1 MSSYS
6 FLFKYIVIG
15 DTSVG
20 KSCILLQFLEKKFK
34 FDHDTTI
41 GVEFGSKIISVGGK
55 HIKLQIWDT
64 AGQETFKS
72 ITRSYYRG
80 SIGVV
85 LVYDITNRDSF
96 NNIVKWLDET
106 KNYANDKVTVMLVGN
121 KTDLDSKRVVSFE
134 EGYEFAKRNGLNFM
148 ECSAKNSQNIDAIFV
163 VVAESILGKIERK

>member
-6 FLFKYIVIG
+6 YLLKYIVIG

-41 GVEFGSKIISVGGK
+41 GVEFGSKVISVNDK
-55 HIKLQIWDT
+55 QVKLQIWDT

-96 NNIVKWLDET
+96 SNISKWLDET
-106 KNYANDKVTVMLVGN
+106 KSYANDKVVIMLVGN
-121 KTDLDSKRVVSFE
+121 KTDL
-134 EGYEFAKRNGLNFM
+134 
-148 ECSAKNSQNIDAIFV
+148 
-163 VVAESILGKIERK
+163 

>member
-6 FLFKYIVIG
+6 YLFKYIVIG

-20 KSCILLQFLEKKFK
+20 KSCLLLQFLEKKFK

-41 GVEFGSKIISVGGK
+41 GVEFGSKIITVKDK

-80 SIGVV
+80 SIGVI

-96 NNIVKWLDET
+96 NNISKWLDET
-106 KNYANDKVTVMLVGN
+106 KSYANDKITVMLVAN
-121 KTDLDSKRVVSFE
+121 KTDL
-134 EGYEFAKRNGLNFM
+134 
-148 ECSAKNSQNIDAIFV
+148 
-163 VVAESILGKIERK
+163 